1 MPKIIIAYNNS
12 HNIESHN
19 FFQLCADCIKQS
31 CVDNKYDYTSL
42 MPPELTEEKII
53 ENILTHKLC
62 FIAAHGDV
70 DGVYNENNE
79 DVISTRTTN
88 YAFKEKCFYSVAC
101 HCAKNLKDEL
111 MRIGINLFVGYENE
125 YRIGYND
132 TVFADCA
139 MEGAKQICSG
149 STFEKSK
156 AFMLA
161 KYDDAINDIYKS
173 LDSEKND
180 SIKNTLF
187 WDAAFLLENKENLVF
202 EGKLSLTLSD
212 IV

>member
-1 MPKIIIAYNNS
+1 
-12 HNIESHN
+12 
-19 FFQLCADCIKQS
+19 
-31 CVDNKYDYTSL
+31 
-42 MPPELTEEKII
+42 
-53 ENILTHKLC
+53 
-62 FIAAHGDV
+62 
-70 DGVYNENNE
+70 
-79 DVISTRTTN
+79 
-88 YAFKEKCFYSVAC
+88 
-101 HCAKNLKDEL
+101 
-111 MRIGINLFVGYENE
+111 
-125 YRIGYND
+125 
-132 TVFADCA
+132 

-149 STFEKSK
+149 YTFEKSK